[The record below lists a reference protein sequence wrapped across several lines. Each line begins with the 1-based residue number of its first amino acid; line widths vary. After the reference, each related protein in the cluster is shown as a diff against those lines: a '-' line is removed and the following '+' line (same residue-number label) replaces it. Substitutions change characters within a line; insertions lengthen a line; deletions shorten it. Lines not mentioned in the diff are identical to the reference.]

1 MGAVHS
7 RTSRAAEFDVRELH
21 GIAFR
26 RALRKQ
32 DRRLERDA
40 AALRRRRG
48 GDSGLSRRRE
58 RDERRNVND
67 GDDGIVAREAT
78 GLRRETNERDPETL
92 GDDVGRRRRTRASE
106 EMRAL
111 RLECARRE
119 AKARQR
125 RESNGNPLRLQQ
137 PVHAKAL
144 AKAAVGAFI
153 E

>member
-40 AALRRRRG
+40 VALRRHRG
-48 GDSGLSRRRE
+48 GESGGARRRRE
-58 RDERRNVND
+58 RDERPRVND
-67 GDDGIVAREAT
+67 GDDGIPIVAHEAA
-78 GLRRETNERDPETL
+78 RRFRRDTNEREEERW
-92 GDDVGRRRRTRASE
+92 GDDRTETERRERRRAAK

-111 RLECARRE
+111 RLEL
-119 AKARQR
+119 
-125 RESNGNPLRLQQ
+125 SLI
-137 PVHAKAL
+137 H
-144 AKAAVGAFI
+144 I
-153 E
+153 

>member
-7 RTSRAAEFDVRELH
+7 RTSRAADVRELH

-48 GDSGLSRRRE
+48 GESGGARRRRE
-58 RDERRNVND
+58 RDERPRVND
-67 GDDGIVAREAT
+67 GDDGIPIVAH
-78 GLRRETNERDPETL
+78 ETE
-92 GDDVGRRRRTRASE
+92 RRRAAE
-106 EMRAL
+106 EMSAL

-125 RESNGNPLRLQQ
+125 REAEREKRRADRKETRARAPRPDRVRIGETG
-137 PVHAKAL
+137 
-144 AKAAVGAFI
+144 GARRGPSPSRP
-153 E
+153 